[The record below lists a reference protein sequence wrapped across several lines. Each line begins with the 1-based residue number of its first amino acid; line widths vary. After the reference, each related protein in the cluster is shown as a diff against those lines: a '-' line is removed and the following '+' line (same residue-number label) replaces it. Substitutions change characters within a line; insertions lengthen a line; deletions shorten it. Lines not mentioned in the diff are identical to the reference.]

1 MKQIFSMLA
10 TISLGLAATACG
22 DSIYAC
28 DFRDPMKTEQRCQE
42 RTSNLP
48 VNETAFEGTCETAQG
63 TFLTDGCPRTDV
75 VGGCDI
81 TSGPSGENVV
91 NIYYAPMTAADVEQ
105 ICMTEGSTFV
115 ASP

>member
-1 MKQIFSMLA
+1 MKRSLTALCLLA
-10 TISLGLAATACG
+10 LPAALSGCT
-22 DSIYAC
+22 DNVYAC

-42 RTSNLP
+42 RTTSLP
-48 VNETAFEGTCETAQG
+48 TSELPFQGTCEAAQG
-63 TFLTDGCPRTDV
+63 TFLTDGCPRVDV

-81 TSGPSGENVV
+81 TSAGSGEDVV
-91 NIYYAPMTAADVEQ
+91 NIYYYPMTAADVEQ